1 MINYF
6 PKTFDMYGLHDW
18 KAALK
23 YKTVGDQKELKN
35 RKTTQGKKV
44 EQQLMKGEL
53 IMTIDQIPKFL
64 T

>member
-1 MINYF
+1 
-6 PKTFDMYGLHDW
+6 MYGLHDW